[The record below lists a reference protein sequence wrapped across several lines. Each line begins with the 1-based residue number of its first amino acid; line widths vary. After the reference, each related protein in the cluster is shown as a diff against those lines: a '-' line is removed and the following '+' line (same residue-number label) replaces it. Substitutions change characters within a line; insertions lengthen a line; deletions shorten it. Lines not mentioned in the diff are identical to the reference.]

1 MKKLLSTLLALAMMA
16 YQLFSE
22 ALDHL
27 MNTKAPL
34 HQLTQEALDMLHY
47 QFAQPLT
54 LAGVA
59 RRLHI
64 SSEHLRCVFQQ
75 DMQISF
81 SEYLLKVRMDEAC
94 RLLRESSFCV
104 AEIAKRTG
112 FPDAAYFHR
121 IFHKH
126 VGMTPKQY
134 RMGCTQTGELTKGG

>member
-1 MKKLLSTLLALAMMA
+1 
-16 YQLFSE
+16 
-22 ALDHL
+22 
-27 MNTKAPL
+27 MNTKAPM

-64 SSEHLRCVFQQ
+64 SSEYLSRVFQQ

-134 RMGCTQTGELTKGG
+134 RMECTQTGELAKGG